1 MLCALGALL
10 CCLQDSAAVRGVFLT
25 FWFFSIRYKNYSHQN
40 IIKLASFELEQAGFR
55 SGTYYSHLFWITTVF
70 IHHSYIP
77 ISLSD
82 DIPIFTEEPL
92 SVVQKLGGSV
102 TLRCSALPNHVNISW
117 RLNGRELPTGG
128 DEELGV
134 LVRPGSLYI
143 PSLTNLTVGRY
154 QCVATTSVGSCASV
168 PANVT
173 AASEYTHAFT
183 HISHIC
189 CIHSYTQC
197 CELKDFLS

>member
-1 MLCALGALL
+1 M
-10 CCLQDSAAVRGVFLT
+10 
-25 FWFFSIRYKNYSHQN
+25 Y
-40 IIKLASFELEQAGFR
+40 
-55 SGTYYSHLFWITTVF
+55 
-70 IHHSYIP
+70 P
-77 ISLSD
+77 PSLSLLD
-82 DIPIFTEEPL
+82 DVPVFTEEPF

-117 RLNGRELPTGG
+117 RLNGRELPAGG

-173 AASEYTHAFT
+173 AASEYTHFCKRQLLGTLKIFCA
-183 HISHIC
+183 
-189 CIHSYTQC
+189 
-197 CELKDFLS
+197 ELKGLYSVWLCSRPSSSAGVCVYVFCVFALS

>member
-1 MLCALGALL
+1 M
-10 CCLQDSAAVRGVFLT
+10 SHFL
-25 FWFFSIRYKNYSHQN
+25 F
-40 IIKLASFELEQAGFR
+40 L
-55 SGTYYSHLFWITTVF
+55 
-70 IHHSYIP
+70 
-77 ISLSD
+77 D
-82 DIPIFTEEPL
+82 DVPIFTEEPL

-128 DEELGV
+128 DEGLGV
-134 LVRPGSLYI
+134 LVWPGSLYI

-173 AASEYTHAFT
+173 AASEYTHLHLLYIYLHT
-183 HISHIC
+183 VLW
-189 CIHSYTQC
+189 T
-197 CELKDFLS
+197 FLC

>member
-1 MLCALGALL
+1 MSHVL
-10 CCLQDSAAVRGVFLT
+10 FL
-25 FWFFSIRYKNYSHQN
+25 
-40 IIKLASFELEQAGFR
+40 
-55 SGTYYSHLFWITTVF
+55 
-70 IHHSYIP
+70 
-77 ISLSD
+77 D
-82 DIPIFTEEPL
+82 DVPIFTEEPL

-102 TLRCSALPNHVNISW
+102 TLRCSALHSHVNISW

-154 QCVATTSVGSCASV
+154 QCVATTSFGSSASV

-173 AASEYTHAFT
+173 AASEYTHL
-183 HISHIC
+183 HLL
-189 CIHSYTQC
+189 YT
-197 CELKDFLS
+197 